1 MAQSLSVRTLAIKNL
16 QRSPFRTFSM
26 ASLVALCSAVLFGSF
41 LLASSLRNGI
51 SGMKERIGA
60 DLMIVPNGYGQTF
73 ESVLL
78 SGEPNYFYMDKGIE
92 TIVRGIDGVKE
103 VTSQFYLTSL
113 SESCCDFPVQIIG
126 FDPESDFLIK
136 PWIQKY
142 NAGGDNL
149 FAGSNVN
156 VEKNSVSFFSKSHRV
171 SARLA
176 KSGSGMD
183 NSVFANLD
191 TVRKIY
197 EDACEKG
204 FAFISD
210 GDVKEKTSAIFIRID
225 EKSNVDTVALRIR
238 ESIDG
243 VQVIQQGKFIRTLK
257 DKMDSFVF
265 FLHTISVLFLL
276 VTVVVLAIVFSLTF
290 FERRREFSILRVL
303 GADRRSLSS
312 IVMHEALFL
321 GTIGSA
327 CGVFISA
334 LIFLPFNFLIS
345 QKIAMPFC
353 MPNAGTIILFAII
366 SCVLLVAAC
375 FLSAIR
381 TAIKIS
387 KLEVYSESK

>member
-26 ASLVALCSAVLFGSF
+26 AALVALCSAVLFGSF

-51 SGMKERIGA
+51 SGMKERVGA
-60 DLMIVPNGYGQTF
+60 DLMVVPNGYEQTL

-78 SGEPNYFYMDKGIE
+78 SGEPNYFYMDKDIE
-92 TIVRGIDGVKE
+92 NIVRNIDGVKD

-142 NAGGDNL
+142 NADGEDI
-149 FAGSNVN
+149 FAGYNVN
-156 VEKNSVSFFSKSHRV
+156 VEKNTVSFFSKSHTV

-183 NSVFANLD
+183 NAVFANLD

-197 EDACEKG
+197 DDALEKG

-210 GDVKEKTSAIFIRID
+210 GNVKEKTSAIFIRID
-225 EKSNVDTVALRIR
+225 EKSNADTVALKIR
-238 ESIDG
+238 ETVDG
-243 VQVIQQGKFIRTLK
+243 VQVIQQGKFIQTLK

-265 FLHTISVLFLL
+265 FLHTICVLFLL
-276 VTVVVLAIVFSLTF
+276 ITVAVLAIVFSLTV

-303 GADRRSLSS
+303 GADRHSLSS
-312 IVMHEALFL
+312 IVMNEALFL
-321 GTIGSA
+321 GTIGSV
-327 CGVFISA
+327 CGVFVSA
-334 LIFLPFNFLIS
+334 LILLPFNFLIS

-353 MPNAGTIILFAII
+353 MPSTGTIILFAII
-366 SCVLLVAAC
+366 SYALLVAAC

>member
-60 DLMIVPNGYGQTF
+60 DLMIVPNGYEQTL

-142 NAGGDNL
+142 NADGDNL

-156 VEKNSVSFFSKSHRV
+156 VEKNTVSFFSKNTQGFRK
-171 SARLA
+171 AC
-176 KSGSGMD
+176 KKW
-183 NSVFANLD
+183 
-191 TVRKIY
+191 VRH
-197 EDACEKG
+197 G
-204 FAFISD
+204 
-210 GDVKEKTSAIFIRID
+210 
-225 EKSNVDTVALRIR
+225 
-238 ESIDG
+238 
-243 VQVIQQGKFIRTLK
+243 
-257 DKMDSFVF
+257 
-265 FLHTISVLFLL
+265 
-276 VTVVVLAIVFSLTF
+276 
-290 FERRREFSILRVL
+290 
-303 GADRRSLSS
+303 
-312 IVMHEALFL
+312 
-321 GTIGSA
+321 
-327 CGVFISA
+327 
-334 LIFLPFNFLIS
+334 
-345 QKIAMPFC
+345 
-353 MPNAGTIILFAII
+353 
-366 SCVLLVAAC
+366 
-375 FLSAIR
+375 
-381 TAIKIS
+381 
-387 KLEVYSESK
+387 